1 MWVQTC
7 CVSIAAEGPEAKRC
21 LPDSEKLPQSPTRAS
36 RRLPSAPTFMGR
48 KKLPCTGRFKS
59 RRRLQ
64 GRNTH
69 TPAFRP
75 AATLPRCRFTRFLI
89 LRPKHVKQGQG
100 TETEGTTRTTLW
112 VVAFHLNCYLHRARR
127 ACEERGE
134 RRARKGYL
142 SSGRGERPADER
154 VKPREKP

>member
-1 MWVQTC
+1 MQTC

-75 AATLPRCRFTRFLI
+75 AASHPSSLPVHQIPDSQTQTCEARAGNGDRGNHQNHLVGGSISLKLLFTPSPAG
-89 LRPKHVKQGQG
+89 LRGK
-100 TETEGTTRTTLW
+100 
-112 VVAFHLNCYLHRARR
+112 
-127 ACEERGE
+127 RGAQSE
-134 RRARKGYL
+134 KRLFVFR
-142 SSGRGERPADER
+142 SGR
-154 VKPREKP
+154 KTS